1 MLPIDMSAWTGRV
14 DEAEGPRA
22 LRWHQRVAAWSPDAP
37 PGLAII
43 GFACDEGVRRNG
55 GRVGA
60 AAGPQ
65 ALRRVLANQAWHQTA
80 AVYDVGDVTCPDGD
94 QNGAH
99 ERLAG
104 TVSAVLG
111 AGHRPLVLGGG
122 HESAY
127 GTFLGLTRA
136 RPDARI
142 GIVNIDAHFDLRAAP
157 IAHSGTPFAQIAEW
171 CSANGLPFR
180 YLCLGIAEAANT
192 AALFDRAAKFGAEWR
207 FDTDLGRIA
216 ESIAELDAFM
226 ASVDLLY
233 LSLDLDVLPAA
244 TMPAVSAPA
253 LRGVPLETVEL
264 LLEAAAKSGK
274 LAVAEVVEFNPSFDV
289 DGRAARVAAG
299 LVWRLAR
306 DWEAAR

>member
-14 DEAEGPRA
+14 DDAEGPRA

-65 ALRRVLANQAWHQTA
+65 ALRWALANLAWHQND
-80 AVYDVGDVTCPDGD
+80 AVYDVGDVACPDGD
-94 QNGAH
+94 LEGAH

-104 TVSAVLG
+104 AVSAVLG

-122 HESAY
+122 HESAF
-127 GTFLGLTRA
+127 GTFMGLVRA
-136 RPDARI
+136 RPDASI

-157 IAHSGTPFAQIAEW
+157 IAHSGTPFAQIAEL

-180 YLCLGIAEAANT
+180 YLCLGIAEPANT
-192 AALFDRAAKFGAEWR
+192 VALFDRAATFGAKWR
-207 FDTDLGRIA
+207 LDTEIGKTA
-216 ESIAELDAFM
+216 ESIAELNAFINGI
-226 ASVDLLY
+226 DLLY

-253 LRGVPLETVEL
+253 IRGVPLETVEL
-264 LLEAAAKSGK
+264 LLNVATSSGK
-274 LAVAEVVEFNPSFDV
+274 LAVAEVVEFNPNFDA

-299 LVWRLAR
+299 LVWKLAR
-306 DWEAAR
+306 DWGAAR